1 MGRGTRTILAGVG
14 ALGAF
19 VGVRQY
25 SESQLKKKKWNV
37 PTLAT
42 TGASTDVLIVG
53 TGAAGLLA
61 ALRAKHHGLNPI
73 IVEKSAKIGG
83 TSSFS
88 GGVMWIPN
96 NGLTVG
102 VEDSEEEALAYL
114 NAIIGDVGP
123 VSSPARRLAFLQNG
137 PKMIQWIVGEGL
149 KLKTLPGYPDYF
161 PEKPGGKPNG
171 GRNLEPGLFNRNEVG
186 DWGQLIDKQPVRPPI
201 PVFTS
206 EAVKL
211 WRAKTSWD
219 GWWAA
224 TKVLTYRT
232 GWENL
237 MGRSPVT
244 LGQSLIS
251 QLLKMNLEQSV
262 PILLETRLKD
272 VIIKD
277 GKITGAIVEKD
288 GKEVTITTNNVILAA
303 GGFAR
308 SKELRTKYQK
318 QVGEALWTNAVPT
331 DTGDALSLALKHG
344 LATALLHGGWWGVTF
359 KEPSTGTNYWSLFER
374 GLPHS
379 IIVDSTGQR
388 YANEA
393 QSYNAMGLEILK
405 RDLDVPA
412 IPSALVLDSNHRN
425 RYLLTTKYLPGFTPQ
440 SAIDSGFIIKADTV
454 KDLADQLGIDG
465 TALEKTVERFN
476 GFVDNGKDEDFHR
489 GDSAYDQYFG
499 DPAYTK
505 NRNLGTIAKPP
516 FYAVRVWPGDLGTKG
531 GVLTDEFGRALKQ
544 NGKVL
549 EGLYAV
555 GNSSASVMGDTYP
568 GAGGTLGPAVTF
580 AYIAAEHVATRK
592 A

>member
-1 MGRGTRTILAGVG
+1 MARGIRTILAGVG

-25 SESQLKKKKWNV
+25 SESQLKKKKWNN

-42 TGASTDVLIVG
+42 TSGSTDVLIVG

-73 IVEKSAKIGG
+73 IIEKSAKIGG
-83 TSSFS
+83 TSSYS

-96 NGLTVG
+96 TGLHIDVN
-102 VEDSEEEALAYL
+102 DSQEEALTYL

-123 VSSPARRLAFLQNG
+123 VSSPARRLAFLENG

-149 KLKTLPGYPDYF
+149 KLKALAGYPDYF

-171 GRNLEPGLFNRNEVG
+171 GRNVEPGLFNRNEVG
-186 DWGQLIDKQPVRPPI
+186 EWGQLIDKQPVRPPI

-206 EAVKL
+206 EAVL
-211 WRAKTSWD
+211 LFRAKTSWD

-224 TKVLTYRT
+224 TKVFTVRA
-232 GWENL
+232 GWEKL
-237 MGRSPVT
+237 MGRDPVT

-251 QLLKMNLEQSV
+251 QLLKMNLEKGV
-262 PILLETRLKD
+262 PIMLETRLKD
-272 VIIKD
+272 VIIEN
-277 GKITGAIVEKD
+277 GNVTGAIVEQA
-288 GKEVTITTNNVILAA
+288 GKEVIIKTNNVILAA

-308 SKELRTKYQK
+308 SKELRQKYQQ
-318 QVGEALWTNAVPT
+318 QVGGTLWTNAVPT

-359 KEPSTGTNYWSLFER
+359 REPSTGTNYWSLFER
-374 GLPHS
+374 GLPHG
-379 IIVDSTGQR
+379 IIVDSKGQR

-393 QSYNAMGLEILK
+393 QSYNAIGLEILK
-405 RDLDVPA
+405 HDLKVSA
-412 IPSALVLDSNHRN
+412 IPSALIIDSNHRN
-425 RYLLTTKYLPGFTPQ
+425 RYMLTMKYFPGYTPQ
-440 SAIDSGFIIKADTV
+440 SAIDSGLIFKADTL
-454 KDLADQLGIDG
+454 KDLANQLDIDA
-465 TALEKTVERFN
+465 TALEKSVDRFN
-476 GFVDNGKDEDFHR
+476 GFVEKGKDEDFHR
-489 GDSAYDQYFG
+489 GDSAYDRYFG

-516 FYAVRVWPGDLGTKG
+516 FYAVKVWPGDLGTKG

-544 NGKVL
+544 DGKVL

-555 GNSSASVMGDTYP
+555 GNSSASVMGNTYP

-580 AYIAAEHVATRK
+580 AYIAADHAATRK